1 MRSKYNEHWYRQEL
15 QVLGEHINHLTVSSR
30 NREQLLEDT
39 IESLRIRIATMAMI
53 IVTQWALLT
62 IIYLTK

>member
-39 IESLRIRIATMAMI
+39 IKSLRIRIATLVMI
-53 IVTQWALLT
+53 IITQGAILW
-62 IIYLTK
+62 IVFFNK